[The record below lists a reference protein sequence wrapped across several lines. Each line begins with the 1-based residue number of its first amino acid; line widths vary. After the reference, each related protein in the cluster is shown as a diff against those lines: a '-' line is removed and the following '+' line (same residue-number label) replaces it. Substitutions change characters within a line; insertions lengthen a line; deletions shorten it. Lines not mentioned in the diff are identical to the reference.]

1 MRMASTFY
9 HRFPVGRNGI
19 RMRFSSAFKE
29 VTLEDNDIELARD
42 QRWMI
47 RF

>member
-19 RMRFSSAFKE
+19 RMRFSSAFKANE
-29 VTLEDNDIELARD
+29 LKDDGIEFACD